1 MASAPQPKYLRVI
14 DLGACI
20 GCGACEA
27 VCDFLH
33 DGRPF
38 IKVYRT
44 SLGLD
49 IPLSCFHCS
58 KAPCVEVCPTGA
70 MTRDQSG
77 AVYVEKSRCIGC
89 LACLYACPFSIPEL
103 EPVLKVSSKC
113 DLCKPLR
120 EMGLTPGCVSMC
132 PAGAIL
138 YGEEAIVYEAGKK
151 RIAESMAKA
160 RFEALR

>member
-27 VCDFLH
+27 ACDFLH

-77 AVYVEKSRCIGC
+77 AVYVEKSKCIGC

-120 EMGLTPGCVSMC
+120 ETGLTPGCVSMC

-138 YGEEAIVYEAGKK
+138 YGEEALVYEAGKK